1 VLILR
6 EGQHGSGGRGR
17 GPEGRALGH
26 RARHALGCP
35 KTEEGTRQQGTSQ
48 AEACA
53 RVPGKDGG
61 GDQAAR
67 REAEGG
73 TSHRPPRPHQGR
85 PEVEEPEASRHSH
98 RSRVPATRGHHTR
111 LHATQTIRYQCNQR
125 LDHRRG
131 RLGTRVHRRA
141 SHQNVRP
148 RLRDSTRIRRCYVML
163 CMPLLYCP
171 RPPEC

>member
-1 VLILR
+1 VEAGG
-6 EGQHGSGGRGR
+6 EGPKDGPWDIAPGTLSGARRRKR
-17 GPEGRALGH
+17 GPGSKGRAK
-26 RARHALGCP
+26 RRHAPGCP
-35 KTEEGTRQQGTSQ
+35 EKTEEETRQQG
-48 AEACA
+48 
-53 RVPGKDGG
+53 GKPKGERATD
-61 GDQAAR
+61 
-67 REAEGG
+67 
-73 TSHRPPRPHQGR
+73 HQGPTKGSR
-85 PEVEEPEASRHSH
+85 PEVEEAEASRHSH